1 MRTKLFL
8 ILAVAIIGA
17 LASCANGSSQKAQQK
32 FDIEKLK
39 EMSQRN
45 TEMTSEDYDF
55 LLDQMEALA
64 IIMEKMTPEE
74 REARAKETQAE
85 EALGLIVIGFS
96 LDQAES
102 AGKLSPEQQTRYNEL
117 QKRFN

>member
-1 MRTKLFL
+1 M
-8 ILAVAIIGA
+8 
-17 LASCANGSSQKAQQK
+17 ASCANGNAQNAQQK
-32 FDIEKLK
+32 FDVEKLK
-39 EMSQRN
+39 EMSERSRT

-55 LLDQMEALA
+55 LLNQMEALA

-74 REARAKETQAE
+74 REARAKENQGE
-85 EALGLIVIGFS
+85 EALGLIFIGFS